1 MRYMYQFGIVLT
13 RSMYILFQNYVI
25 IIYDY
30 VIILMTKV
38 EISFNFAMVE
48 IAIDFEI
55 CKDIVGIC
63 CLFKMTTIYCK

>member
-1 MRYMYQFGIVLT
+1 
-13 RSMYILFQNYVI
+13 
-25 IIYDY
+25 
-30 VIILMTKV
+30 MTKV

-63 CLFKMTTIYCK
+63 CLFKMTIIYCK